1 MKVLAFAAS
10 TSRQSINRKLIG
22 AAAEILAAQKA
33 GVEVEILDL
42 VDYEMPIYSID
53 RENEGG
59 IPEPAERFYRK
70 IGEADAL
77 LISFAEH
84 NGAYTAA
91 FKSIFDWTSRIDSK
105 VYQGKP
111 TVLMATSPGG
121 RGGAGVLQLAAGGA
135 PHFGAELRGTFSLG
149 RFYDAFDAETNRPKD
164 AEKLSEL
171 EGVLASLVGS

>member
-22 AAAEILAAQKA
+22 AAAEMLAELKP
-33 GVEVEILDL
+33 GVEVEVLDL
-42 VDYEMPIYSID
+42 VDYEMPIYCID

-59 IPEPAERFYRK
+59 VPEPAQRLHRQ
-70 IGEADAL
+70 IGEADAV

-111 TVLMATSPGG
+111 TVLMAASPGG
-121 RGGAGVLQLAAGGA
+121 RGGANVLQLAAGGA
-135 PHFGAELRGTFSLG
+135 PHFGADLRGTFSLG
-149 RFYDAFDAETNRPKD
+149 RFYDIFDVETNRPKEAD
-164 AEKLSEL
+164 KLSEL
-171 EGVLASLVGS
+171 EGVLSSLVAS